1 VCNVPKRVYRRGRA
15 YGTGPARLTHP
26 TRPLSLHA
34 SIPTD
39 RQHERILQEAAAAA
53 AAAAAEPNKAEAKAA
68 AAVEGKG
75 DKQLGI
81 LDILEDPRHGL
92 AKPGEPTS

>member
-1 VCNVPKRVYRRGRA
+1 MCNVSKRVYRRGRPC
-15 YGTGPARLTHP
+15 GTGPARLTHS

-53 AAAAAEPNKAEAKAA
+53 AEPNKAGAKAA
-68 AAVEGKG
+68 AAAEGEG
-75 DKQLGI
+75 NKQLGI